1 MLLCSDP
8 FILTLSCTSCFL
20 NVSRPAK
27 NRWLTPFTP
36 GDEFAFLIQFHS
48 GVSHLCPAIRLLW
61 TAALIASS
69 WKSLNSSER
78 LWWRYC
84 GSFSFSSPHDVI
96 TPHPAPL
103 MSRCQIENT
112 ETVNLRGSEGIIQ
125 QQLSRY
131 CCHRDQRYV
140 QRFLSPCNDASSR
153 ACFWTPVTTAG
164 RSQSQHLTWWPHS
177 CLCVAWREGWSV
189 CFRLTS
195 NLPME
200 AVVWLVCIT
209 SVRAHICWILDDT
222 VWGSGRPWRQTGG
235 RMSSRGRAE
244 GQTTS

>member
-1 MLLCSDP
+1 MIDSFHSRRWVRLSDP
-8 FILTLSCTSCFL
+8 VSFWRVTFVPSDPSSL
-20 NVSRPAK
+20 NGRSDRFELKISQLFRKALV
-27 NRWLTPFTP
+27 T
-36 GDEFAFLIQFHS
+36 
-48 GVSHLCPAIRLLW
+48 LLW
-61 TAALIASS
+61 LFLFLLTS
-69 WKSLNSSER
+69 R
-78 LWWRYC
+78 R
-84 GSFSFSSPHDVI
+84 HH
-96 TPHPAPL
+96 PHPAPL

-112 ETVNLRGSEGIIQ
+112 ETVNLRGSEWIIQ